1 MRAYIDRHF
10 FGTGALA
17 VVVVAL
23 CLGWPDYDGAAQ
35 ADNAADD
42 AVLKVRTCI
51 GANDTSAPLE
61 EALIKKDIIEEDL
74 LQTKVTRDA
83 CKDMLDSIPDGS
95 PARKF
100 VAAQNYIQELELI
113 VGVMDK
119 ASDEAATRGTDRDSS
134 SDESLNLFQT
144 IAQTS
149 EQAPALA
156 QYNAPKDGG
165 GGGTEGIKPTKR
177 QAVAAA
183 GVGEDTDASIAHRL
197 RKKEAALKKEGASA
211 TEAAAG
217 GRCSL
222 EVNVLDEELDK
233 ELDKSK
239 GHKSKGHKSKGHKSK
254 GMYEIEPLMPK
265 KMQHEDT
272 KQAGLLVLPATKE
285 RFQEIRQK
293 HDLVGETSESDIGC
307 VKLTDRMSATLMPD
321 DPKKLGVE
329 RDQPDDVRKLSSKR
343 TTKWNWYINAHQTGK
358 LGLVLDLRYAISK
371 DSQDFRAI
379 SKSPIYDGAIKVK
392 PKSDSTHKDKEESV
406 WQIITGI
413 F

>member
-10 FGTGALA
+10 FRTGALA
-17 VVVVAL
+17 IVVVAF
-23 CLGWPDYDGAAQ
+23 CLGWPYYDGAAQ
-35 ADNAADD
+35 ADNAADE

-61 EALIKKDIIEEDL
+61 EALIKKDIIEEGL
-74 LQTKVTRDA
+74 LQTKVTKDA

-95 PARKF
+95 PGRKL

-113 VGVMDK
+113 VGAMDK

-156 QYNAPKDGG
+156 QYNAPTDGG
-165 GGGTEGIKPTKR
+165 GGGAGGIKPTKR

-183 GVGEDTDASIAHRL
+183 GVGEDPDASIAQRL
-197 RKKEAALKKEGASA
+197 RKKEAALKKEGASG

-239 GHKSKGHKSKGHKSK
+239 DHKSK
-254 GMYEIEPLMPK
+254 GMYEIEPLMPE
-265 KMQHEDT
+265 KMQHKDR
-272 KQAGLLVLPATKE
+272 KQAGLLVLPATEE
-285 RFQEIRQK
+285 RFKEIRQK

-307 VKLTDRMSATLMPD
+307 VRLTNQMEAKLVQEDLEE
-321 DPKKLGVE
+321 LGVDP
-329 RDQPDDVRKLSSKR
+329 DQPDAVRKLSSKR
-343 TTKWNWYINAHQTGK
+343 TTKWNWYITAHQTGK
-358 LGLVLDLRYAISK
+358 LRLQLDLRYAISK
-371 DSQDFRAI
+371 DSQEFRAI
-379 SKSPIYDGAIKVK
+379 SKSPIYYGAIKVK
-392 PKSDSTHKDKEESV
+392 PKSDSTNKDKEESW
-406 WQIITGI
+406 WQNIIGAL

>member
-1 MRAYIDRHF
+1 MRAYIDRHLF
-10 FGTGALA
+10 VTGALA
-17 VVVVAL
+17 VVVAL

-35 ADNAADD
+35 ADEAADD
-42 AVLKVRTCI
+42 DVLNVRTCI

-61 EALIKKDIIEEDL
+61 EAFIKKDIIEEDL
-74 LQTKVTRDA
+74 LQTKVTKDA

-100 VAAQNYIQELELI
+100 VAAQNYIQELDLI
-113 VGVMDK
+113 VGAMDE

-134 SDESLNLFQT
+134 SDESLNVFQT

-156 QYNAPKDGG
+156 QYKAPKGGG
-165 GGGTEGIKPTKR
+165 GGGTGGIKPTKR
-177 QAVAAA
+177 QAIAAA
-183 GVGEDTDASIAHRL
+183 GVGEDPDASIADRL
-197 RKKEAALKKEGASA
+197 RKKEDALKKEGADA

-233 ELDKSK
+233 DLD
-239 GHKSKGHKSKGHKSK
+239 KSKGHKSK

-265 KMQHEDT
+265 KMQQKDT

-285 RFQEIRQK
+285 RFKEIRHK
-293 HDLVGETSESDIGC
+293 HELVGEISESDTGC

-321 DPKKLGVE
+321 DSKKLGVE
-329 RDQPDDVRKLSSKR
+329 RDQPDDVRELSSKR

-358 LGLVLDLRYAISK
+358 LGLELDLRYAISK
-371 DSQDFRAI
+371 DGQEFRAI
-379 SKSPIYDGAIKVK
+379 PKSPIYDGAIKVK
-392 PKSDSTHKDKEESV
+392 SKSDSTHKDKEESW
-406 WQIITGI
+406 WQSITGM

>member
-113 VGVMDK
+113 VGAMDE
-119 ASDEAATRGTDRDSS
+119 ASDEAASRGTDWDSS

-149 EQAPALA
+149 EQVPALA
-156 QYNAPKDGG
+156 QYNAPKDGA
-165 GGGTEGIKPTKR
+165 GGGTGGIKPTKR

-183 GVGEDTDASIAHRL
+183 GVGEDPDASIAHRL
-197 RKKEAALKKEGASA
+197 RKKEAALKQEGASA
-211 TEAAAG
+211 TGAAAG

-233 ELDKSK
+233 DLD
-239 GHKSKGHKSKGHKSK
+239 KSKGHKSK

-265 KMQHEDT
+265 KMQHKDT

-293 HDLVGETSESDIGC
+293 HDLVGETSESDTGC

-321 DPKKLGVE
+321 DSKKLGVE
-329 RDQPDDVRKLSSKR
+329 RDQPEDVRQLSSKR

-358 LGLVLDLRYAISK
+358 LSLVLDLRYAISK
-371 DSQDFRAI
+371 DSQEFRAI
-379 SKSPIYDGAIKVK
+379 PKSPIYDGAIKVK